1 MSRIGKKPIA
11 MPAKVEAQIG
21 RELIKVKGPK
31 GELKVDLPDG
41 ISVEKK
47 DAVLHVQRRDD
58 SLAAMH
64 GLIRSLLANAVT
76 GVSVGFQR
84 ELEIVGIGYRAEAK
98 GKVLSFALGYS
109 HPIEFVLPDGIQVA
123 IDKQTRLSIT
133 GIDRQRVGQAA
144 ATIRGLRPP
153 DPYKNKGIR
162 YVGEVLIKK
171 QGKAGASG
179 SK

>member
-11 MPAKVEAQIG
+11 MPAKVEAQISP
-21 RELIKVKGPK
+21 ELVKVKGPK
-31 GELKVDLPDG
+31 GELQVELPDG

-47 DAVLHVQRRDD
+47 DTTLLVQRRDD
-58 SLAAMH
+58 SMAARH

-76 GVSVGFQR
+76 GVSQGFQKD
-84 ELEIVGIGYRAEAK
+84 LEIVGIGYRAEAR
-98 GKVLSFALGYS
+98 GKVVSFALGFS
-109 HPIEFVLPDGIQVA
+109 HPIEFVMPDGIHVA
-123 IDKQTRLSIT
+123 VEKQTKLTVT

-162 YVGEVLIKK
+162 YAGEVLIKK
-171 QGKAGASG
+171 QGKSGATAA
-179 SK
+179 K